1 LSCAGTVYADAVP
14 DWNLQGATA
23 IISPAPTGAGKPAA
37 LGLVDLAIVEI
48 AIYEAGNAI
57 ADSPFEPSEVTPT
70 GCAPHFCAQHLDNTR
85 KPVLIQELLERTL
98 RVPIVTS
105 SVILQVAESMFRR
118 LKGTELPSLRRH
130 RGYGKDEAG

>member
-1 LSCAGTVYADAVP
+1 MSCAGTVYADAVP

-23 IISPAPTGAGKPAA
+23 IISPAPAGKPAV
-37 LGLVDLAIVEI
+37 LVLVDL
-48 AIYEAGNAI
+48 AI
-57 ADSPFEPSEVTPT
+57 ADSPFEPSAVTPT